1 MKDYSLITVFAA
13 LVTGFFSHAQN
24 PTDTTLLIK
33 EAVVKASKNPA
44 RDGVSSITVP
54 AKMIKGTP
62 VILGES
68 DVLKTIQLLPGIQA
82 GTEGLSG
89 MYVRGGGSDEN
100 LILLDGI
107 PVHCQGHILGLF
119 SPFQSEAISDAVI
132 HKGAFPAKFGGRASS
147 VLEINTEG
155 DVPVRTSGCLG
166 AGLLSD
172 KFHIEGPLA
181 GGRIDYSVSGR
192 GMHTFLMDGVIKT
205 FKIPA
210 NYYFRDLHARA
221 TGRIDS
227 KNSLTLSFF
236 SSKDKLYYKEED
248 QRTDILWGTSLGAA
262 RWKRRWGETLSS
274 ELSLAL
280 TGYSL
285 DNQWKRD
292 DTKEGYKTGLQD
304 IVIKTDWLLMRF
316 PGHNLRFGLGII
328 SHTFAPESDF
338 EPSSKKR
345 IKIKGLEEAAYIEDS
360 FSVRGWVSVKAGL
373 RMGAYSSDEV
383 TRLNPEPRISIALGR
398 EEGLRTTMSYSR
410 TTQHLHQLSSTI
422 AVLPVDLT
430 VPVTKAIGPLVSDH
444 MSIGLKYDRH
454 DSWEMSIEGY
464 LKEMRGTLEYKDGV
478 VLIDDFTTWEEQ
490 VSAGNGRSYGLEAF
504 IRKESGK
511 TSGWMAYTL
520 ARSERRFPDGSI
532 SDGKWFPARY
542 DIRHSIAVVLNQ
554 EMGRGWDSSVVWTY
568 SSGGAI
574 TVPEKDGSIPHGSTP
589 LTNRG
594 STPLTNLRGN
604 YRLPPSHRMDL
615 GLSHH
620 KSLRHGERV
629 WNIGVYNAYN
639 KKNPNLVIPL
649 AGDEDEG
656 SGPFKTISFLP
667 IIPSVSYTRVF

>member
-1 MKDYSLITVFAA
+1 
-13 LVTGFFSHAQN
+13 
-24 PTDTTLLIK
+24 
-33 EAVVKASKNPA
+33 
-44 RDGVSSITVP
+44 
-54 AKMIKGTP
+54 
-62 VILGES
+62 
-68 DVLKTIQLLPGIQA
+68 
-82 GTEGLSG
+82 
-89 MYVRGGGSDEN
+89 
-100 LILLDGI
+100 
-107 PVHCQGHILGLF
+107 
-119 SPFQSEAISDAVI
+119 
-132 HKGAFPAKFGGRASS
+132 
-147 VLEINTEG
+147 
-155 DVPVRTSGCLG
+155 
-166 AGLLSD
+166 
-172 KFHIEGPLA
+172 
-181 GGRIDYSVSGR
+181 
-192 GMHTFLMDGVIKT
+192 
-205 FKIPA
+205 
-210 NYYFRDLHARA
+210 
-221 TGRIDS
+221 
-227 KNSLTLSFF
+227 
-236 SSKDKLYYKEED
+236 
-248 QRTDILWGTSLGAA
+248 
-262 RWKRRWGETLSS
+262 
-274 ELSLAL
+274 
-280 TGYSL
+280 
-285 DNQWKRD
+285 
-292 DTKEGYKTGLQD
+292 
-304 IVIKTDWLLMRF
+304 MRF

-338 EPSSKKR
+338 SSKKR

-360 FSVRGWVSVKAGL
+360 FSVRGWLSVKAGL

-383 TRLNPEPRISIALGR
+383 TRLNPEPRISIMLGR

-430 VPVTKAIGPLVSDH
+430 VPVTKTIGPLVSDH
-444 MSIGLKYDRH
+444 VSIGLKYDRH

-464 LKEMRGTLEYKDGV
+464 LKEMKGTLEYKDGV
-478 VLIDDFTTWEEQ
+478 VLIDDFSTWEEQ
-490 VSAGNGRSYGLEAF
+490 VSSGNGRSYGLEAF

-554 EMGRGWDSSVVWTY
+554 EMGRGWDFNVVWTY

-574 TVPEKDGSIPHGSTP
+574 TV
-589 LTNRG
+589 
-594 STPLTNLRGN
+594 PLTNLRGN